1 MDLYQGKE
9 TLEML
14 EDCRNYSNYLFQN
27 VSKFLVKEDRVL
39 DFGAGTGK
47 LAAELKPRVRDMVA
61 IEPDKFLRRE
71 LNKRG
76 IPVERLEDL
85 AAGDF
90 NVIYCVNVLEHIK
103 EDAATLSQLGEK
115 LKPGGLL
122 FVYVPAYP
130 ILYSP
135 FDKRIGH
142 FRRYTRRSLTELV
155 NPSEFDL
162 LQIRFHDPL
171 GFFAALVYKV
181 FSSTSHVPRGPL
193 LFFDRF
199 VFPLSVIME
208 RVTGGWFGKNLSI
221 LVQKKGGQE

>member
-1 MDLYQGKE
+1 MYEGKE

-14 EDCRNYSNYLFQN
+14 EDCQNYSTYLLQN
-27 VSKFLVKEDRVL
+27 VARFLVEEDRVL

-47 LAAELKPRVRDMVA
+47 LAAGLKPRVREMVA
-61 IEPDKFLRRE
+61 VEPDELLRRQ
-71 LNKRG
+71 LDKRG

-90 NVIYCVNVLEHIK
+90 NVVYCVNVLEHIK
-103 EDAATLSQLGEK
+103 EDAEAFSQLGEK

-122 FVYVPAYP
+122 FVYVPAHP
-130 ILYSP
+130 MLYSP

-155 NPSEFDL
+155 NPLEFDL

-181 FSSTSHVPRGPL
+181 FSRASHVPRGPL

-199 VFPLSVIME
+199 VFPLSVVME
-208 RVTGGWFGKNLSI
+208 RATGSRFGKNISI
-221 LVQKKGGQE
+221 VVQKKGGRV